1 MLSSFLTVF
10 YCAPL
15 KSLLLD
21 YHEINF
27 LALSSIMAHNFE
39 VYIGAW
45 MNNKCSIITWVV
57 VVSQARLAIRSCACL
72 KSSGIEVF
80 DLLSVY
86 IKY

>member
-1 MLSSFLTVF
+1 
-10 YCAPL
+10 
-15 KSLLLD
+15 
-21 YHEINF
+21 
-27 LALSSIMAHNFE
+27 MAHNFE

-57 VVSQARLAIRSCACL
+57 IVSQARLAIRSCACL